1 MMKPFALQIRNQ
13 LLGFVREP
21 VAATFNL
28 AVPFMIVIVQALAYG
43 DQVYSDGHTRYRLVD
58 TLGVTTGVMFI
69 MIIGLFGM
77 GIGLASL
84 IESRVLAGSSLRP
97 GGPGLVMSAYALVLL
112 VLVLLGW
119 AISYL
124 VLWLGW
130 RATPPALPL
139 AVLGV
144 ATLGIAV
151 FLVLGVCIAAVAGTP
166 RSTQGVCSMVFFP
179 LLFLS
184 GAIFPISTFPDALRA
199 VAVWLPGYRLMEAL
213 SPLWA
218 DGQRTDLGSV
228 LYLVAA
234 LVLAAILAHWLLRR
248 REDV

>member
-1 MMKPFALQIRNQ
+1 
-13 LLGFVREP
+13 
-21 VAATFNL
+21 
-28 AVPFMIVIVQALAYG
+28 
-43 DQVYSDGHTRYRLVD
+43 
-58 TLGVTTGVMFI
+58 
-69 MIIGLFGM
+69 
-77 GIGLASL
+77 
-84 IESRVLAGSSLRP
+84 
-97 GGPGLVMSAYALVLL
+97 MSAYALVLL

-119 AISYL
+119 AFSYL

-144 ATLGIAV
+144 ATLGIVV
-151 FLVLGVCIAAVAGTP
+151 FLVLGICVAAVAGTP

-184 GAIFPISTFPDALRA
+184 GAIFPISAFPDALQA

-213 SPLWA
+213 LPLWTG
-218 DGQRTDLGSV
+218 DRSFDPGSV
-228 LYLVAA
+228 LYLVIA
-234 LVLAAILAHWLLRR
+234 LVVAVVLARRLLRR

>member
-1 MMKPFALQIRNQ
+1 MMKPFLLQFRNQ

-28 AVPFMIVIVQALAYG
+28 AVPFMIVMVQALAYG
-43 DQVYSDGHTRYRLVD
+43 DQVYSDGHTSYRIVD
-58 TLGVTTGVMFI
+58 SLGVTTGVMFI

-97 GGPGLVMSAYALVLL
+97 GGPGLVMSAYAVVLL
-112 VLVLLGW
+112 ILVLLGW
-119 AISYL
+119 AASYL

-144 ATLGIAV
+144 GALGIGV
-151 FLVLGVCIAAVAGTP
+151 FLVLGICVAAVAGTP

-184 GAIFPISTFPDALRA
+184 GAIFPVTTFPDALQA
-199 VAVWLPGYRLMEAL
+199 LAVWLPGYRLMEAL
-213 SPLWA
+213 SPLWIEDQTI
-218 DGQRTDLGSV
+218 DGGSM
-228 LYLVAA
+228 LYLVVA
-234 LVLAAILAHWLLRR
+234 LVVSAVLARWLLRR
-248 REDV
+248 RENV